1 MRNLPD
7 LIEVVQ
13 TNCHIADAAYAREMT
28 MCTYLLEMRE
38 YFRWEH
44 ELPLTQH
51 PPKDEIGRWLMERER
66 LWESL
71 NAGAF
76 APLPV
81 EGQEIPPFES
91 ELVNRCLLPQGMV
104 YGAGIGRFHKPHFF
118 LGELVRREER
128 EGITILV
135 SGCEYARDLT
145 TLPASFQNG
154 IIYLRQ
160 DALKRALWEKIELWQ
175 NKSAEGPLKSALQC
189 YDYARNPEAALQR
202 MSEQEGE
209 AVILHELGEALAQRQ
224 LGADWQAMLG
234 GFSHRHSEVAA
245 RAMRDHLADCLSTL
259 PRLLETQA
267 WGSLHFYFAE
277 FDGMRKSLFPRLY
290 SAYLAWS
297 NEGDLGAL
305 EQAVEAGREHWQDVT
320 QTLVEQH
327 RQTPDEVEKR
337 LLEKIRQTPTP
348 LAL

>member
-1 MRNLPD
+1 MRNFPE
-7 LIEVVQ
+7 LIEAVQ
-13 TNCHIADAAYAREMT
+13 ANCHIADAAYAREMT

-51 PPKDEIGRWLMERER
+51 PPKDEIGRWLLERER
-66 LWESL
+66 LWETL
-71 NAGAF
+71 HADAF

-81 EGQEIPPFES
+81 EGREIPPFES
-91 ELVNRCLLPQGMV
+91 ELVNRSLVPQGMV

-118 LGELVRREER
+118 LGELVRKEER
-128 EGITILV
+128 EGITVLV

-160 DALKRALWEKIELWQ
+160 DALKRALWEKIELWR
-175 NKSAEGPLKSALQC
+175 NRRIDGPLKSALR
-189 YDYARNPEAALQR
+189 YYAYEHDPEAALQR
-202 MSEQEGE
+202 MAEQEGE

-224 LGADWQAMLG
+224 LGPDWQTMLS
-234 GFSHRHSEVAA
+234 GFGHRHSEVAA

-259 PRLLETQA
+259 PKLLERQA

-277 FDGMRKSLFPRLY
+277 FEGMRKSLFPTLY
-290 SAYLAWS
+290 AAYLNWNGRGETTAI
-297 NEGDLGAL
+297 E
-305 EQAVEAGREHWQDVT
+305 EAVAAGREHWARLT
-320 QTLVEQH
+320 QALVERH
-327 RQTPDEVEKR
+327 RKAPDDVEQQ
-337 LLEKIRQTPTP
+337 LLEQIRRSPVA

>member
-1 MRNLPD
+1 MRNFPE
-7 LIEVVQ
+7 LIEAVQ
-13 TNCHIADAAYAREMT
+13 TNCHIADAAHAREMT

-51 PPKDEIGRWLMERER
+51 PPKDEVGRWLMERER

-76 APLPV
+76 APIPV
-81 EGQEIPPFES
+81 EGDQFPPFES
-91 ELVNRCLLPQGMV
+91 EAINRTLVPQGVV

-118 LGELVRREER
+118 LGELVRKEER
-128 EGITILV
+128 GGVTILV

-145 TLPASFQNG
+145 TLPAAFQNG
-154 IIYLRQ
+154 TIYLRQ

-175 NKSAEGPLKSALQC
+175 NKNTEGPLRAALRC
-189 YDYARNPEAALQR
+189 YAYERDPEAALQR
-202 MSEQEGE
+202 MAEQEGE
-209 AVILHELGEALAQRQ
+209 AVILHELGEALAQRA
-224 LGADWQAMLG
+224 LGSDWQAMLG

-259 PRLLETQA
+259 PSLIEREA

-277 FDGMRKSLFPRLY
+277 FDGMRKSLFPQLY
-290 SAYLAWS
+290 QAYQGWS
-297 NEGDLGAL
+297 DDGDPAGL
-305 EQAVEAGREHWQDVT
+305 EQAVAAGREHWQQAT
-320 QTLVEQH
+320 RALLEQH
-327 RQTPDEVEKR
+327 RQTPAAVEKQ
-337 LLEKIRQTPTP
+337 LLKKIRQTPMG

>member
-1 MRNLPD
+1 MRNFPELV
-7 LIEVVQ
+7 EAVQ
-13 TNCHIADAAYAREMT
+13 TNCHVADATYAREMT

-51 PPKDEIGRWLMERER
+51 PPKDEIGRWLLERER
-66 LWESL
+66 LWETL
-71 NAGAF
+71 DVDAF

-81 EGQEIPPFES
+81 EGKEIPPFES
-91 ELVNRCLLPQGMV
+91 ELINRSLLPQGVV

-128 EGITILV
+128 EGVTILV

-154 IIYLRQ
+154 TIYLRQ
-160 DALKRALWEKIELWQ
+160 DALKRALWEKIELWR
-175 NKSAEGPLKSALQC
+175 NRNIDGPLKSALRC
-189 YDYARNPEAALQR
+189 YAYERDPEAALQR
-202 MSEQEGE
+202 MAEQEGE
-209 AVILHELGEALAQRQ
+209 AVILHELGEALAQRE
-224 LGADWQAMLG
+224 LGPDWHAMLS
-234 GFSHRHSEVAA
+234 GFGHRHSEVAA

-259 PRLLETQA
+259 PRLLERQA

-277 FDGMRKSLFPRLY
+277 FEGMRKSLFPSLY
-290 SAYLAWS
+290 AAYLTWS
-297 NEGDLGAL
+297 GGGDTAVL
-305 EQAVEAGREHWQDVT
+305 EEAVGAGREHWTRLT
-320 QTLVEQH
+320 QALLDQH
-327 RQTPDEVEKR
+327 REAPERVEAG
-337 LLEKIRQTPTP
+337 LLEQIRRSPVA